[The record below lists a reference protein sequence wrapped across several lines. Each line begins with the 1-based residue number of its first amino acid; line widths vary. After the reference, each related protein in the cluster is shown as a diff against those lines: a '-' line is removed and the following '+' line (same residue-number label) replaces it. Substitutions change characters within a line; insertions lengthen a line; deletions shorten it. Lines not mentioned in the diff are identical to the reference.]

1 MAAFV
6 YIIYYND
13 TFSRIL
19 YIKSEI

>member
-6 YIIYYND
+6 YIIYYD